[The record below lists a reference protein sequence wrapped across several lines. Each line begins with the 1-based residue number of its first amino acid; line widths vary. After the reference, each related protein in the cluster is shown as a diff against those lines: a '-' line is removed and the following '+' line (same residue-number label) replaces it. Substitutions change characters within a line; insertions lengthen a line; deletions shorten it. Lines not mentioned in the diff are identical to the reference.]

1 VTPDRF
7 AAYNDPGN
15 VKIAWTLR
23 ARPVGDN
30 ATMFLTETRAVATD
44 PDARRK
50 FRSYW
55 AFASPG
61 IAAIR
66 WLSLL
71 PLRKDAERRARAL
84 PAA

>member
-1 VTPDRF
+1 
-7 AAYNDPGN
+7 
-15 VKIAWTLR
+15 
-23 ARPVGDN
+23 
-30 ATMFLTETRAVATD
+30 MFLTETRAVATD